1 MAQIKAAFFDIDG
14 TLLPFHAKAL
24 PESTVQALAALREN
38 GVKTFIATGRPPV
51 HLPYLHA
58 LDGIPF
64 DGYVTMNGQYCYL
77 ADGTPLYSRYIDR
90 AALRTLLPYIEKE
103 RISVGFVGKDFCLFN
118 HINDLSRQF
127 ALDLQQGEGDVA
139 ACIESDAIYQLS
151 AFLPE
156 ENEPEFLR
164 SCPGCIAV
172 RWSPDFCDILPA
184 GGGKPNGLAH
194 TLAHL
199 GLTREQSI
207 AFGDG
212 GNDVT
217 MLEYAGIGVAMGN
230 GEDAL
235 KQREPDN
242 DFTLVIGADNLQSIR
257 RWRDF
262 PRILSE
268 YGVTVYPRKGY
279 DVDSIKRQLIEECK
293 DFPAPYVLDSEEIV
307 PDGMRSLEETLIRSY
322 NIEVIDA
329 PIVDISST
337 EIRDGLLAG
346 KDMSEFLM

>member
-24 PESTVQALAALREN
+24 PESTVQALAALRKN

-77 ADGTPLYSRYIDR
+77 ADGELLYSRYIDR

-103 RISVGFVGKDFCLFN
+103 KLSIGFVEKDNCYFN
-118 HINDLSRQF
+118 LIDERSANF
-127 ALDLQQGEGDVA
+127 AKELGQGTADIA
-139 ACIESDAIYQLS
+139 ARIAQNPIYQLS
-151 AFLPE
+151 AFLPDNYE
-156 ENEPEFLR
+156 EEFLR
-164 SCPGCIAV
+164 RCPGCLAV
-172 RWSPDFCDILPA
+172 RWSPDFADILPE

-230 GEDAL
+230 ACDAA
-235 KQREPDN
+235 KAA
-242 DFTLVIGADNLQSIR
+242 AD
-257 RWRDF
+257 
-262 PRILSE
+262 
-268 YGVTVYPRKGY
+268 YVT
-279 DVDSIKRQLIEECK
+279 D
-293 DFPAPYVLDSEEIV
+293 
-307 PDGMRSLEETLIRSY
+307 
-322 NIEVIDA
+322 
-329 PIVDISST
+329 DIT
-337 EIRDGLLAG
+337 ADGLAKALAHFG
-346 KDMSEFLM
+346 LI

>member
-77 ADGTPLYSRYIDR
+77 ADGELLYTKYIP
-90 AALRTLLPYIEKE
+90 AASLQTLLPYIEKE
-103 RISVGFVGKDFCLFN
+103 QLSVGFVGKDFCRFN
-118 HINDLSRQF
+118 LINDLSRDF
-127 ALDLQQGEGDVA
+127 AKKLELGAGDVA
-139 ACIESDAIYQLS
+139 ALIQHEDIYQLS
-151 AFLPE
+151 AFLPPE
-156 ENEPEFLR
+156 KEAEFLR
-164 SCPGCIAV
+164 RCPGCLAV
-172 RWSPDFCDILPA
+172 RWEDDFCDILPA

-217 MLEYAGIGVAMGN
+217 MLEYAGIGVAMGKRLRCRQ
-230 GEDAL
+230 GRRGL
-235 KQREPDN
+235 CHRRHYRRRPCKG
-242 DFTLVIGADNLQSIR
+242 TGAFWADLNKLS
-257 RWRDF
+257 F
-262 PRILSE
+262 PRGRRPAGAA
-268 YGVTVYPRKGY
+268 YMRPAAV
-279 DVDSIKRQLIEECK
+279 RQMTSCGK
-293 DFPAPYVLDSEEIV
+293 AAGRACPAPTAIYKAS
-307 PDGMRSLEETLIRSY
+307 P
-322 NIEVIDA
+322 
-329 PIVDISST
+329 
-337 EIRDGLLAG
+337 
-346 KDMSEFLM
+346 